1 MLVFDFGQKSARGG
15 LKIFITKSI
24 HFPPVYIIFLYPVVE
39 IGEFLCLSFDNLFN
53 KYSLS
58 LPLFY
63 FLISSLLLSVAPLW
77 SERRHGYTR
86 ALTLEPGVDNI
97 AAELSLPQ

>member
-15 LKIFITKSI
+15 LKFWLQNLFIF
-24 HFPPVYIIFLYPVVE
+24 FLGYIIFLYPVVE

-53 KYSLS
+53 EYSLS

-63 FLISSLLLSVAPLW
+63 FSISSLLFSLCLPYDQ
-77 SERRHGYTR
+77 RRYGYTR
-86 ALTLEPGVDNI
+86 ALTLEAEVDNT